1 MGNRPT
7 SDAGRFRTV
16 PERSPEFAHL
26 SLDGLRAYRRAL
38 SAEEGRV
45 SYWRRIVQARLDLVR
60 AAEAGTAT
68 TVDNL
73 RGVFAEDRVDTGR
86 RALMTVLADDEMPPL
101 PDLAEVYS
109 REPKVG
115 DEAHNRKLAH
125 DLTKAEMQ
133 LSAYRTALHKRLA
146 GATGELIARYREQ
159 PTLCLTALPTSQAGR
174 RSARSPPERARA
186 ARRRTS
192 SHARLFHTRD

>member
-7 SDAGRFRTV
+7 SDAGRFRTT

-60 AAEAGTAT
+60 AAETGATT

-101 PDLAEVYS
+101 PDLAEVYA

-115 DEAHNRKLAH
+115 DDEHNRKLAH

-159 PTLCLTALPTSQAGR
+159 PTLCLTALPTTQTGSQ
-174 RSARSPPERARA
+174 RAFTA
-186 ARRRTS
+186 
-192 SHARLFHTRD
+192 